1 MFIKDLLNQGTPS
14 FSFEF
19 FPPKTDEAF
28 DALMETIRE
37 LQKLH
42 PTFVSVTYGAGG
54 STRRRTI
61 DIVAKAKGELGQE
74 SMAHLT
80 CVGSTEQELRDVL
93 DELRRQGIENVLP
106 LRGDPPA
113 GTDVFEKTPGGF
125 GYANEL
131 VSFIKEDYDFC
142 LGVAG
147 YPEGHQEADDF
158 DTDLANLKLKVDA
171 GADFVITQMFFD
183 NRFYFEFVAQAR
195 AIGIDVPLIPGIM
208 PIGNFEQIQRF
219 TKMCGASIPA
229 RLMEEL
235 EQRKDEPES
244 IHHLG
249 VAYATIQCLGLLQG
263 GAFACVVPI
272 IQSQTVAGETVG
284 NNGPSGYSTTRI
296 ERRFVP
302 WSAALQVAV
311 PKAILEPS
319 PWLRSLLDCLAPG
332 WNKPHFVA
340 AAPSKPEKMKPVAQ
354 PRSVKPG
361 ISIIPSFQ
369 KRKK

>member
-1 MFIKDLLNQGTPS
+1 MLIRDLLNQGTPS

-28 DALMETIRE
+28 DTLVETIRE

-54 STRRRTI
+54 STRRRTV
-61 DIVAKAKGELGQE
+61 DVVAKAKRELGQE

-80 CVGSTEQELRDVL
+80 CVGSTEDELRDVL
-93 DELRRQGIENVLP
+93 DELKAQGIENVLP

-131 VSFIKEDYDFC
+131 VSFIKKNYDFC

-183 NRFYFEFVAQAR
+183 NHFYFDFVEQAR

-208 PIGNFEQIQRF
+208 PILNVEQIKRF
-219 TKMCGASIPA
+219 TRMCGASIP
-229 RLMEEL
+229 EEL
-235 EQRKDEPES
+235 LERLEAIKEDADAVRQC
-244 IHHLG
+244 G
-249 VAYATIQCLGLLQG
+249 VEHAAKQCRELLEG
-263 GAFACVVPI
+263 GA
-272 IQSQTVAGETVG
+272 
-284 NNGPSGYSTTRI
+284 
-296 ERRFVP
+296 
-302 WSAALQVAV
+302 
-311 PKAILEPS
+311 
-319 PWLRSLLDCLAPG
+319 
-332 WNKPHFVA
+332 
-340 AAPSKPEKMKPVAQ
+340 
-354 PRSVKPG
+354 PG
-361 ISIIPSFQ
+361 IHFYTLNRSTSTRDIFENL
-369 KRKK
+369 KAVGALA

>member
-1 MFIKDLLNQGTPS
+1 MFIRDLLSQGTLS

-28 DALMETIRE
+28 DTLVETIRE

-54 STRRRTI
+54 STRRRTV
-61 DIVAKAKGELGQE
+61 DIVAKVKGELGQE

-80 CVGSTEQELRDVL
+80 CVGSTKEELREVL
-93 DELRRQGIENVLP
+93 DELKEQGIENVLP

-131 VSFIKEDYDFC
+131 VSFIKENYDFC

-183 NRFYFEFVAQAR
+183 NRFYFDFVEQAR

-208 PIGNFEQIQRF
+208 PILNVEQIKRF
-219 TKMCGASIPA
+219 TRMCGASIP
-229 RLMEEL
+229 EEL
-235 EQRKDEPES
+235 LERLEAIKEDADAVRQR
-244 IHHLG
+244 G
-249 VAYATIQCLGLLQG
+249 VEHAANQCRELLEG
-263 GAFACVVPI
+263 GA
-272 IQSQTVAGETVG
+272 
-284 NNGPSGYSTTRI
+284 
-296 ERRFVP
+296 
-302 WSAALQVAV
+302 
-311 PKAILEPS
+311 
-319 PWLRSLLDCLAPG
+319 
-332 WNKPHFVA
+332 
-340 AAPSKPEKMKPVAQ
+340 
-354 PRSVKPG
+354 PG
-361 ISIIPSFQ
+361 IHFYTLNRSTATRDIFENL
-369 KRKK
+369 KAAGALA

>member
-1 MFIKDLLNQGTPS
+1 MLIKDLLNQGTPS

-28 DALMETIRE
+28 DTLVETIRE

-61 DIVAKAKGELGQE
+61 DVVAKAKGELGQE

-80 CVGSTEQELRDVL
+80 CVGSTEEELRDVL
-93 DELRRQGIENVLP
+93 DELRTQGIENVLS

-131 VSFIKEDYDFC
+131 VSFIKENYDFC

-183 NRFYFEFVAQAR
+183 NRFYFDFVVQAR

-208 PIGNFEQIQRF
+208 PILNLGQIKRF
-219 TKMCGASIPA
+219 TQMCGASIP
-229 RLMEEL
+229 EEL
-235 EQRKDEPES
+235 LERLEAIKEDADAVRQC
-244 IHHLG
+244 G
-249 VAYATIQCLGLLQG
+249 VEHAAQQCRELLEG
-263 GAFACVVPI
+263 GV
-272 IQSQTVAGETVG
+272 
-284 NNGPSGYSTTRI
+284 
-296 ERRFVP
+296 
-302 WSAALQVAV
+302 
-311 PKAILEPS
+311 
-319 PWLRSLLDCLAPG
+319 
-332 WNKPHFVA
+332 
-340 AAPSKPEKMKPVAQ
+340 
-354 PRSVKPG
+354 PG
-361 ISIIPSFQ
+361 IHFYTLNRSTSTRDIFENL
-369 KRKK
+369 KAVGALA